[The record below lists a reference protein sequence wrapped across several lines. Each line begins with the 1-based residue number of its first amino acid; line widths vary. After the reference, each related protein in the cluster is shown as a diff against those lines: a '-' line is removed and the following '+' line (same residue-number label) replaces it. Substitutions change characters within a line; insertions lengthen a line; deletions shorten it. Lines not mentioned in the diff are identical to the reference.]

1 MSKRISPALKFTL
14 ILATIIICTS
24 IIIMVAI
31 PSAPKKQV
39 KQQNATDI
47 SMTYSGTKIGGD
59 FILTDQNNLLFD
71 SKEYRGKYLL
81 IYFGFTFCP
90 DICPASLGEINQIM
104 SVLKGQNKNI
114 KYLFITIDPKRDT
127 VEQMKNYFTAFPNVI
142 ALTGS
147 KEQISKVADAFK
159 VYYSVASDGKQN
171 TDHYMVNHSSF
182 FYLVDEKG
190 EMVKIYPSGSKG
202 LDIGYDI
209 LKKIKQKK

>member
-1 MSKRISPALKFTL
+1 MSKKSSPILKFTL
-14 ILATIIICTS
+14 ALATIIICAS
-24 IIIMVAI
+24 IIIMIAI
-31 PSAPKKQV
+31 PSNPKKQV
-39 KQQNATDI
+39 KQQNHTDI
-47 SMTYSGTKIGGD
+47 SITYTGPKIGGD
-59 FILTDQNNLLFD
+59 FVLIDQNNQLFD
-71 SKEYRGKYLL
+71 SKQFREKYLL

-104 SVLKGQNKNI
+104 SVLKGQNKHI

-142 ALTGS
+142 ALTGT

-159 VYYSVASDGKQN
+159 VYYAVASDGKQN

-182 FYLVDEKG
+182 FYLVDDKG

-209 LKKIKQKK
+209 LKRIKQKK

>member
-1 MSKRISPALKFTL
+1 MSKKLSPILKLTL
-14 ILATIIICTS
+14 ALATIIICTS

-31 PSAPKKQV
+31 PSSPKKQV
-39 KQQNATDI
+39 KQQNNTDI
-47 SMTYSGTKIGGD
+47 SMTYSGPKIGGD
-59 FILTDQNNLLFD
+59 FILTDQNNQLFD

-114 KYLFITIDPKRDT
+114 KYLFITIDPKRDN
-127 VEQMKNYFTAFPNVI
+127 VAQMKNYFTAFPNII
-142 ALTGS
+142 ALTGN

-209 LKKIKQKK
+209 LKRIKQKK